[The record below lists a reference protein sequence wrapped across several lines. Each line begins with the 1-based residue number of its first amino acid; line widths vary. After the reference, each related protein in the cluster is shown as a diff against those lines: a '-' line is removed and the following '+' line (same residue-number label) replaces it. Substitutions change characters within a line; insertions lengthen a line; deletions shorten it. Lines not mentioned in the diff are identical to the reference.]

1 MKAELIRDENDK
13 IIWDI
18 RPDFDDPTDRIQCFM
33 TTCRPTEEEEET
45 LLATI
50 LVDAFKV
57 DTEEDMWD
65 VFNFLPL
72 TFVDKNWNCYYTSDV
87 TYYSEKTAKEIQ
99 ERASRI
105 VNLAMQMVEIKKATP
120 KLTEEDL
127 L

>member
-1 MKAELIRDENDK
+1 MKAELIRDEDGK

-57 DTEEDMWD
+57 DNEEDMWD

-72 TFVDKNWNCYYTSDV
+72 TFVDKHWKCYYASDV
-87 TYYSEKTAKEIQ
+87 TYYTEKTDKEIR
-99 ERASRI
+99 ERNNRI
-105 VNLAMQMVEIKKATP
+105 VNLAMKMVEIRKATP
-120 KLTEEDL
+120 KFKEENL